1 MASSAPVHREDGEL
15 VGCLVPVGDLWVPC
29 TVFGFRLAD
38 AMSQDEAE
46 DYLHSHGLS
55 YLAERWEHLHDSDW
69 ITVRIVEASP
79 EQITVSF
86 VDYGHPNLYGTRKT
100 LHHPDMRDLRK
111 S

>member
-1 MASSAPVHREDGEL
+1 MGLQIILGKVRSLTSPRRGRPQ
-15 VGCLVPVGDLWVPC
+15 VPII
-29 TVFGFRLAD
+29 A
-38 AMSQDEAE
+38 
-46 DYLHSHGLS
+46 
-55 YLAERWEHLHDSDW
+55 
-69 ITVRIVEASP
+69 P